1 MFHRFWFIVSG
12 DPPPPPLRRLSRV
25 KRHKERTVLIN
36 IWSTFTWNLW
46 SFCNNAK
53 TLSSSYPV
61 FLVCF
66 SWLHL
71 KLVPPQTHVAHSF
84 FFIKPV
90 LRLQVCLSCLFFFLQ
105 CRQIFAGWNRCIT
118 LCLPRAYTVTKTQ
131 KWISIPEYS
140 YRTYTVTNELLNVS
154 WWHQILGRFLWIQCV
169 SLSWYNCWILMLFS
183 NRFAL

>member
-1 MFHRFWFIVSG
+1 MKHWWTANLNNQCALAQWVPGVELQLEREGHLRNQLNPASHVSSILVHSQRG
-12 DPPPPPLRRLSRV
+12 SPPPPLRRLSRV

-84 FFIKPV
+84 FFLLNLCSVFRYACPV
-90 LRLQVCLSCLFFFLQ
+90 FFFFAVSADF
-105 CRQIFAGWNRCIT
+105 CRM
-118 LCLPRAYTVTKTQ
+118 K
-131 KWISIPEYS
+131 
-140 YRTYTVTNELLNVS
+140 
-154 WWHQILGRFLWIQCV
+154 
-169 SLSWYNCWILMLFS
+169 
-183 NRFAL
+183 